1 MSLDAVVTRVQA
13 ALGRGHALFSSAPV
27 DADGVLQSSADTFAS
42 AADKMSDAAKQVD
55 GSGQFAATYRDMA
68 QRFSSRFATSSGQ
81 ERAYAE
87 LLAAALDAEMRG
99 RSQTGNLLLADGAS
113 ASARS
118 GQYGQTLANDQAV
131 LGDLRD
137 RVDQQRHVIA
147 RFKSEISQLAARAR
161 AQAGR
166 HRG

>member
-1 MSLDAVVTRVQA
+1 MVTRVQA

-27 DADGVLQSSADTFAS
+27 DAGSTLQSSADTFEA
-42 AADKMSDAAKQVD
+42 AADKMSDAATQVV
-55 GSGQFAATYRDMA
+55 GNGQFAATYKEMA
-68 QRFSSRFATSSGQ
+68 QRFSSRFAASGGQ
-81 ERAYAE
+81 ERAYVE
-87 LLAAALDAEMRG
+87 LLAAAVDAEVRG
-99 RSQTGNLLLADGAS
+99 RSQTGNLLLDEGATD
-113 ASARS
+113 SARR
-118 GQYGQTLANDQAV
+118 GPYGRTLANDQAV